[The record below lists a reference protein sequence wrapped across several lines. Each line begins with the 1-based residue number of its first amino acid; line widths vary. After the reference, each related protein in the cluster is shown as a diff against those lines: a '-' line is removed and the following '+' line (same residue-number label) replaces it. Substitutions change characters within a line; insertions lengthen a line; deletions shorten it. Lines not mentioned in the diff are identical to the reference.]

1 MLEYSLGKRKR
12 PLILRLLRC
21 SDLVLNASCEWQ
33 PVDDPIVS
41 RARETTLAHRVS
53 DGLLISRTSVSNGKS
68 PSC

>member
-33 PVDDPIVS
+33 PVDDLVVMDQEKQHEPMVS
-41 RARETTLAHRVS
+41 AR
-53 DGLLISRTSVSNGKS
+53 
-68 PSC
+68 

>member
-1 MLEYSLGKRKR
+1 MLEYSLEKRKR

-21 SDLVLNASCEWQ
+21 SDLVLNANREWQ
-33 PVDDPIVS
+33 PVDDSIVS

-53 DGLLISRTSVSNGKS
+53 DALLISLTSVSNGKS